1 MCVGSKPVSE
11 SEVSQKDLK
20 LSQKPVKLDRRPMVE
35 VLSDTLVHAKDV
47 LEFYERIKAA
57 VRYA

>member
-1 MCVGSKPVSE
+1 M
-11 SEVSQKDLK
+11 LK
-20 LSQKPVKLDRRPMVE
+20 AIGLSQKPVKLDRRPMVE